1 MQFLIRLSH
10 LAMVQA
16 ALVTTLAAAA
26 PEPPA
31 LGKPGEPVFAV
42 TIPLQHPKK
51 SEDRA
56 QGGPNHV
63 FFTAWLP
70 PGVARVRGLY
80 HTPLNLDT
88 VEKEHSRAMAAHWG
102 FALIGGNLMRV
113 HHDELAPALLAGLRE
128 LAAKS
133 GRAELA
139 GAPLVI
145 SGMSAGAGLSAAL
158 VGALPERVLAAGL
171 VCLEVGP
178 QNARVKDVP
187 MLTIFGE
194 KDGRQ
199 MEQLTAKL
207 PQQRA
212 AFDARWAIA
221 PQWTRKHEWAKANHL
236 LWPFLDSVLRQRLTP
251 DGPLRPCDP
260 ARAWLGDPAS
270 WTNRTARIAPAAQF
284 AGDRAAACWFPDED
298 TARVWQAFVV
308 PQPLLRI
315 TAPEAQ
321 GDGKPLAMF
330 ASGADVTVH
339 VECADALAATSLTL
353 WDRSMR
359 LAEARVMDR
368 HAEFRVTGLAPGF
381 HTFIAQASLGEGRVE
396 LSRPVSVLVR
406 AGATQ

>member
-1 MQFLIRLSH
+1 MKRFLL
-10 LAMVQA
+10 L
-16 ALVTTLAAAA
+16 ALVLVTGRGFATAA
-26 PEPPA
+26 PEPPVF
-31 LGKPGEPVFAV
+31 GKPGDPIFAV

-70 PGVARVRGLY
+70 PGVARVRALY

-113 HHDELAPALLAGLRE
+113 RHDELATVLLAGLRE
-128 LAAKS
+128 LASKS
-133 GRAELA
+133 GHPELA
-139 GAPLVI
+139 EAPFVL
-145 SGMSAGAGLSAAL
+145 SGMSAGAGLAAAL
-158 VGALPERVLAAGL
+158 AEALPERALAAGL

-178 QNARVKDVP
+178 QTARVKDVP

-199 MEQLTAKL
+199 MEQLAAKL

-212 AFDARWAIA
+212 AFDACWAIA

-236 LWPFLDSVLRQRLTP
+236 LWSFLDSVLRQRLKP
-251 DGPLRPCDP
+251 DGQLRPGDP

-315 TAPEAQ
+315 TTPEAQ

-330 ASGADVTVH
+330 ASGAEVTVQ
-339 VECADALAATSLTL
+339 VECAATLSVTSLKL
-353 WDRSMR
+353 YDRATR
-359 LAEARVMDR
+359 LSEARVTDR
-368 HAEFRVTGLAPGF
+368 RSTFRVTGLAPGF
-381 HTFIAQASLGEGRVE
+381 HTFIAQADLGGGRVE

-406 AGATQ
+406 VSNAP

>member
-1 MQFLIRLSH
+1 MKWLVH
-10 LAMVQA
+10 LL
-16 ALVTTLAAAA
+16 ALFFVAGRVLAAAP

-31 LGKPGEPVFAV
+31 FGKPGDQIFTV

-88 VEKEHSRAMAAHWG
+88 VEKEHSRAMAANWG

-133 GRAELA
+133 GHAELA

-158 VGALPERVLAAGL
+158 AEALPERVLAAGL

-178 QNARVKDVP
+178 QTARVKEVP

-199 MEQLTAKL
+199 MEQLAAKL
-207 PQQRA
+207 PQQRG

-236 LWPFLDSVLRQRLTP
+236 LWPFLDGVLRQRLTP
-251 DGPLRPCDP
+251 EGPIRPCDP
-260 ARAWLGDPAS
+260 GSAWLGDPAS

-284 AGDRAAACWFPDED
+284 AGDRSAACWFPDED

-330 ASGADVTVH
+330 ASGAEVTVQ
-339 VECADALAATSLTL
+339 VECAAALSVMSLTL
-353 WDRSMR
+353 YDRSVR
-359 LAEARVMDR
+359 LSEARVTAR
-368 HAEFRVTGLAPGF
+368 QATFRVTGLAPGF
-381 HTFIAQASLGEGRVE
+381 HTFIAQADLGGGRVE
-396 LSRPVSVLVR
+396 LARPVAVVVR
-406 AGATQ
+406 ASNAP